1 LVFAGNL
8 ATGTN
13 AFAWGSPAAPVFGSG
28 SKPAPIFG
36 GGQKPAALF
45 SSPTESAKKKDKEA
59 QGESSGEEEGE
70 ESHDP
75 HFDPI
80 IALPDIITVRTGEE
94 DEEKGNISINEG
106 YLALVVHFFATN

>member
-1 LVFAGNL
+1 L

-94 DEEKGNISINEG
+94 DEEKGNISIN
-106 YLALVVHFFATN
+106 A

>member
-1 LVFAGNL
+1 MLEFLVFAGNL
-8 ATGTN
+8 ATGAN
-13 AFAWGSPAAPVFGSG
+13 AFAWGGAATPVFGAG

-36 GGQKPAALF
+36 SGQKPTALF
-45 SSPTESAKKKDKEA
+45 KSPSDFAKKKDKET

-70 ESHDP
+70 ETHDP

-94 DEEKGNISINEG
+94 DEDKGNIFDHAI
-106 YLALVVHFFATN
+106 